1 MVAPSPLKQMFPIGH
16 PHPPLKNEPLSIE
29 KRSPFQEMIIW
40 KKHSDISKTAIN
52 ICISLI
58 KKYLETLGQFVVY
71 VLLAERGSL
80 TYQ

>member
-1 MVAPSPLKQMFPIGH
+1 
-16 PHPPLKNEPLSIE
+16 
-29 KRSPFQEMIIW
+29 MIIW

-80 TYQ
+80 TY